1 MFTRSCDFRERSFAI
16 NYQDCD
22 RLILSLLF
30 DSPNKDSQKSDSGN
44 QSVPIIP
51 FDLSTRSSETDITQF
66 DWDYIVKKMSQEGVA
81 ETIFHNLRKNHTEH
95 LVPPGTYAALS
106 DQYYKNL
113 KRNLSIVGEL
123 RGILILLKESGIP
136 CIVLKGIA
144 LAEHIYPGIAMR
156 GMSDIDILVKKMDLY
171 AVDEMLTSQGY
182 VARDSSVSSAI
193 NNPEG
198 YLASLEYR
206 KENGSL
212 LNLHIHWHIV
222 NSSVPATM
230 FAKHVD
236 IERIWEKAVAVRV
249 ADADVY
255 MLCPEHVIIYLCE
268 HALRIGHS
276 FDRLILIA
284 DIFYAIKAYEKNI
297 DWDFLVEESRRFNLS
312 RLVYFSLSVVKS
324 YASVNIPEECLK
336 KLMPPDISR
345 GELFFQRL
353 QFNNRRIRGSS
364 YFIYLAMNR
373 TITDKIT
380 FLFRTFFPPRQIL
393 LQRLY
398 IKDKA
403 IKKSYYIARMR
414 EVISH
419 IFTFFPMHEKILKRP

>member
-16 NYQDCD
+16 NYRNCD

-30 DSPNKDSQKSDSGN
+30 HLPNKDSQKLDSGR
-44 QSVPIIP
+44 QSVPITSLD
-51 FDLSTRSSETDITQF
+51 FSNRSSEMDLTQF
-66 DWDYIVKKMSQEGVA
+66 DWNYIIEKMRQEGVA
-81 ETIFHNLRKNHTEH
+81 ETIFHNLRKNHTQH
-95 LVPPGTYAALS
+95 LVPPATYTALS

-113 KRNLSIVGEL
+113 RRNLSVICEL
-123 RGILILLKESGIP
+123 KGILILLKESEIP

-144 LAEHIYPGIAMR
+144 LAEHIYPSIAMR
-156 GMSDIDILVKKMDLY
+156 GMSDIDILVKKSELY
-171 AVDEMLTSQGY
+171 AVDELLSSQGY
-182 VARDSSVSSAI
+182 IARDSSVSSAI
-193 NNPEG
+193 DNPEG

-222 NSSVPATM
+222 NTSVPATM
-230 FAKHVD
+230 FVKHVD
-236 IERIWEKAVAVRV
+236 IERIWEKAVDARV

-255 MLCPEHVIIYLCE
+255 MLCPEHLIIYLCE

-276 FDRLILIA
+276 FDRLILIT
-284 DIFYAIKAYEKNI
+284 DIFYALKAYEKNI
-297 DWDFLVEESRRFNLS
+297 DWHFLVEESRRFNLD

-324 YASVNIPEECLK
+324 YASSNIPEEYLRRLK
-336 KLMPPDISR
+336 PSDISL
-345 GELFFQRL
+345 GERFFQRL

-373 TITDKIT
+373 TFSDKMK
-380 FLFRTFFPPRQIL
+380 FLFRTLFPPRQIL

-398 IKDKA
+398 IRDGA
-403 IKKSYYIARMR
+403 TTTSHYTARVR
-414 EVISH
+414 EVLSH
-419 IFTFFPMHEKILKRP
+419 IFSFIPIPKKILKRP

>member
-16 NYQDCD
+16 NYRNCD

-30 DSPNKDSQKSDSGN
+30 HLPNKDSQKSDSGN
-44 QSVPIIP
+44 QSARNTP
-51 FDLSTRSSETDITQF
+51 FDFSNTSSETDITQF
-66 DWDYIVKKMSQEGVA
+66 DWDYIVKKMRQEGVA
-81 ETIFHNLRKNHTEH
+81 EAIFHNLRKNHTEH
-95 LVPPGTYAALS
+95 LVPRAAYSALS
-106 DQYYKNL
+106 DQYFKNL
-113 KRNLSIVGEL
+113 RRNLSIIGEL
-123 RGILILLKESGIP
+123 KGILILLKESEIS

-156 GMSDIDILVKKMDLY
+156 GMSDIDILVKKSDLY
-171 AVDEMLTSQGY
+171 AVDELLSSHGY
-182 VARDSSVSSAI
+182 IARDSSVSSAI

-206 KENGSL
+206 KENGPL

-230 FAKHVD
+230 FVKHVD
-236 IERIWEKAVAVRV
+236 IERIWEKAVAATV

-255 MLCPEHVIIYLCE
+255 ILCPEHLIIYLCE
-268 HALRIGHS
+268 HALRVGHS
-276 FDRLILIA
+276 FDRLILIT
-284 DIFYAIKAYEKNI
+284 DIFYALKAHEKNI
-297 DWDFLVEESRRFNLS
+297 DWNFLVEESRRFNLD
-312 RLVYFSLSVVKS
+312 RFVYFSLSIVKFYS
-324 YASVNIPEECLK
+324 SLNIPQEYLRRLK
-336 KLMPPDISR
+336 PPDISA
-345 GELFFQRL
+345 GERFFQRL

-373 TITDKIT
+373 TFSDKIK
-380 FLFRTFFPPRQIL
+380 FLFRTLFPPRQIL

-398 IKDKA
+398 IKEGT

-414 EVISH
+414 EVLSH
-419 IFTFFPMHEKILKRP
+419 IFSFFPMHEKI

>member
-1 MFTRSCDFRERSFAI
+1 MFTRSCDFRVRSFAI
-16 NYQDCD
+16 NYRNCD

-30 DSPNKDSQKSDSGN
+30 HLPNKDSQKLDSGN
-44 QSVPIIP
+44 QSVPITP
-51 FDLSTRSSETDITQF
+51 LDFSNRSSETDFTQF
-66 DWDYIVKKMSQEGVA
+66 DWAYIVKKMGQEGVA
-81 ETIFHNLRKNHTEH
+81 EAIFHNLRKNHTEH
-95 LVPPGTYAALS
+95 LLPPATSTALS
-106 DQYYKNL
+106 DQYYNNL
-113 KRNLSIVGEL
+113 RRNLSIIGEL
-123 RGILILLKESGIP
+123 KGILTLLKKSEIP

-156 GMSDIDILVKKMDLY
+156 GMSDIDILVKKSHLY
-171 AVDEMLTSQGY
+171 AVDELLTSQGY
-182 VARDSSVSSAI
+182 IARDSSVSNAI

-212 LNLHIHWHIV
+212 LDLHVHWHIV

-236 IERIWEKAVAVRV
+236 IERIWEKAVTARV

-255 MLCPEHVIIYLCE
+255 MLCPEHLIVYLCE

-276 FDRLILIA
+276 FDRLVLIT
-284 DIFYAIKAYEKNI
+284 DIFYALKAYEKNI
-297 DWDFLVEESRRFNLS
+297 DWDFLVEESRRFNLD

-324 YASVNIPEECLK
+324 YASSNIPEECLR
-336 KLMPPDISR
+336 KLMPPDFSI
-345 GELFFQRL
+345 GERFFRRL
-353 QFNNRRIRGSS
+353 QISNRRIRGSS

-398 IKDKA
+398 IRDGA
-403 IKKSYYIARMR
+403 TVKSHYTARVR
-414 EVISH
+414 EVLSH
-419 IFTFFPMHEKILKRP
+419 IFSFFPMHDKILKKS

>member
-1 MFTRSCDFRERSFAI
+1 MR
-16 NYQDCD
+16 
-22 RLILSLLF
+22 
-30 DSPNKDSQKSDSGN
+30 
-44 QSVPIIP
+44 
-51 FDLSTRSSETDITQF
+51 
-66 DWDYIVKKMSQEGVA
+66 QEGVA
-81 ETIFHNLRKNHTEH
+81 EAIFHNLRKNHTEH
-95 LVPPGTYAALS
+95 LVPPATYAALS

-113 KRNLSIVGEL
+113 RRNLSIVGEL
-123 RGILILLKESGIP
+123 KGIFILLKQSEIP

-156 GMSDIDILVKKMDLY
+156 GMSDIDILVKKSHLY
-171 AVDEMLTSQGY
+171 AVDELLTSQGY
-182 VARDSSVSSAI
+182 IARDSSVSNAI

-212 LNLHIHWHIV
+212 LDLHVHWHIV

-236 IERIWEKAVAVRV
+236 IERIWEKAVTARV

-255 MLCPEHVIIYLCE
+255 MLCPEHLIIYLCE

-276 FDRLILIA
+276 FDRLVLIT
-284 DIFYAIKAYEKNI
+284 DIFYALKAYEKNI
-297 DWDFLVEESRRFNLS
+297 DWDFLVEESRRFNLD

-324 YASVNIPEECLK
+324 YASSNIPEECLR
-336 KLMPPDISR
+336 KLMPPDFSI
-345 GELFFQRL
+345 GERFFRRL
-353 QFNNRRIRGSS
+353 QISNRRIRGSS

-373 TITDKIT
+373 TFSDKMK
-380 FLFRTFFPPRQIL
+380 FLFRTLFPPRQIL

-398 IKDKA
+398 IRDGA
-403 IKKSYYIARMR
+403 TIKSHYTARVR
-414 EVISH
+414 EVLSH
-419 IFTFFPMHEKILKRP
+419 IFSFFPMHDKILKKS

>member
-16 NYQDCD
+16 NYRNCD

-30 DSPNKDSQKSDSGN
+30 HLPNKDSEKEYSGH
-44 QSVPIIP
+44 QSIPITP
-51 FDLSTRSSETDITQF
+51 LDFTNRPSETDITQF
-66 DWDYIVKKMSQEGVA
+66 DWNYIVKKMKQEGVA
-81 ETIFHNLRKNHTEH
+81 EAIFHNLRKNHAEH
-95 LVPPGTYAALS
+95 LVPPATYTALS

-113 KRNLSIVGEL
+113 RRNLSVICEL
-123 RGILILLKESGIP
+123 KGILILLKESEIP

-144 LAEHIYPGIAMR
+144 LAEHIYPSIAMR
-156 GMSDIDILVKKMDLY
+156 GMSDIDILVKKSELY
-171 AVDEMLTSQGY
+171 AVDELLSSQGY
-182 VARDSSVSSAI
+182 IARDSSVSSAI
-193 NNPEG
+193 DNPEG

-222 NSSVPATM
+222 NTSVPATM
-230 FAKHVD
+230 FVKHVD
-236 IERIWEKAVAVRV
+236 IERIWEKAVDARV

-255 MLCPEHVIIYLCE
+255 MLCPEHLIIYLCE

-276 FDRLILIA
+276 FDRLILIT
-284 DIFYAIKAYEKNI
+284 DIFYALKAYEKNI
-297 DWDFLVEESRRFNLS
+297 DWHFLVEESRRFNLD

-324 YASVNIPEECLK
+324 YASSNIPEEYLRRLK
-336 KLMPPDISR
+336 PSDISL
-345 GELFFQRL
+345 GERFFQRL

-373 TITDKIT
+373 TFSDKMK
-380 FLFRTFFPPRQIL
+380 FLFRTLFPPRQIL

-398 IKDKA
+398 IRDGA
-403 IKKSYYIARMR
+403 TTTSHYTARVR
-414 EVISH
+414 EVLSH
-419 IFTFFPMHEKILKRP
+419 IFSFIPIPKKILKRP